1 MGEMMGKAETAKFCL
16 VQACALTVA
25 VGVGAFVV
33 RPADAADA
41 MPGKGITVQPA
52 QQTEVLSMFQ
62 VDIVNDGL
70 EKLGYTVQPPKTLTV
85 ALYYTAIAQGDADFG
100 VQAWWPGHKFAYE
113 HAGGAAK
120 MALLGDIVPGATQG
134 YFVDKKTAD
143 QYHIDNIAQLKD
155 PKIASLFAAE
165 PGGKAGLIGCEPGW
179 ACEKIIDYQIKAY
192 GLDNTVEQ
200 VSGTASVLFASV
212 VSKYKSG
219 NQILYY
225 GFTPNWVSSVLIAGR
240 DVTSLAVPFTAL
252 PADTANGSPNT
263 MAPDGRNIGWMV
275 NDLKAVANNDF
286 IAKNPPVKRW
296 LEHVSIPIADVNKE
310 GFVIQNG
317 EKSPEQIA
325 ARAREWIAAHQEE
338 FDGWLKEAA
347 AGTSK

>member
-1 MGEMMGKAETAKFCL
+1 MIGKSGTAKL
-16 VQACALTVA
+16 HIARACALTIA
-25 VGVGAFVV
+25 VGIGTLGV
-33 RPADAADA
+33 RQAQAADA

-70 EKLGYTVQPPKTLTV
+70 EKLGYTVQPAKTLTV

-100 VQAWWPGHKFAYE
+100 VQAWWPGHKFAYQ
-113 HAGGAAK
+113 HAGGEAK
-120 MALLGDIVPGATQG
+120 MTLLGDIVPHAAQG

-143 QYHIDNIAQLKD
+143 QYHINDIAQFKD
-155 PKIASLFAAE
+155 PKIAALFATE

-192 GLDNTVEQ
+192 GLENTVEQ
-200 VSGTASVLFASV
+200 VSGTASILFASV
-212 VSKYKSG
+212 VSKYRNG
-219 NQILYY
+219 NHIFYY
-225 GFTPNWVSSVLIAGR
+225 GFTPNWVSSVLIPGR

-252 PADTANGSPNT
+252 PPDTANGSPNT
-263 MAPDGRNIGWMV
+263 IAPDGRNVGWMV

-296 LEHVSIPIADVNKE
+296 LERVSIPIADVNKE
-310 GFVIQNG
+310 AFIIQNG

-325 ARAREWIAAHQEE
+325 TRAGEWIAAHQVE

-347 AGTSK
+347 DGASK